1 MSAELQAAKASISV
15 ELESIKTTLSSEIVG
30 LAKTLDRAL
39 RSDPSAMACASSSTA
54 SKEGDANTSGPDGHR
69 WEHVNRGNS
78 GAPNSDSRTHVLNS
92 TEILVPLISLT
103 LPVRLVL
110 IQ

>member
-15 ELESIKTTLSSEIVG
+15 ELESIKTSLSSEIAG
-30 LAKTLDRAL
+30 LAETLDRAL
-39 RSDPSAMACASSSTA
+39 RSDPSAMAGASSSAA
-54 SKEGDANTSGPDGHR
+54 SKEGDANTSGPDGRR

-78 GAPNSDSRTHVLNS
+78 GARNSDSRTHVLNS

-103 LPVRLVL
+103 LPARLVL
-110 IQ
+110 I